1 MPEDNTIIE
10 SPRRRHGLLRDQ
22 VQLVKRKDS
31 DRYEIVPIQD
41 PLSFEKG
48 FFIVIRACQLL
59 AQKNDGII
67 LVGVAGPSGAGKTV
81 FTEKVL
87 NFMPSIA
94 VISMDNYN
102 DSSRIVDGNFDVVEA
117 KVQASLILGG
127 CLGNHDLGSLEIMG
141 IKGEDPRLTD
151 YDTLLENIRGLRE
164 GKSIQVPIYDFKS
177 SSRIG
182 YRTVD
187 VPSSRIVILEGIY
200 ALSEKLR
207 PLLDLRV
214 SVTGGVHFD
223 LVKRV
228 LRDIQRAGQE
238 PEEIIHQISETVYP
252 MYKAFIEPDLQTAH
266 IKISNKFNPFTGFQ
280 NPTYILKSPRSVSV
294 DKIKAVLSKEH
305 REYSE
310 QTYDI
315 YLLPPGEDPEACQS
329 YLRMRNR
336 DGKYNL
342 MFEEWVTDSPFIIS
356 PRITFEV
363 SVRLLGGLMA
373 LGYTIAAIL
382 KRSSH
387 VFSDDKVVVKI
398 DWLEQL
404 KRTYVQVQGKERL
417 FVGYIA
423 EQLGLEGS
431 FIPRTYIEQIQLEK
445 LVNEVM
451 ALPDDLRTKLSI
463 DDDLVS
469 SPREALS
476 RASAD
481 RVAMRNKHLKSG
493 MSHSYSTQRDKNIAK
508 LTRLEVNSSRFDGRT
523 PESPAV
529 NREVVNQL
537 SEQISTLN
545 ERIDEFSSRI
555 KELSSKFSSQKTS
568 VSQQNLALQNEAC
581 NGSVPTSV
589 FVSNLGSGTILPSS
603 SSSTQLNK
611 DSPLMEELMLITRGQ
626 RQVMHQLD
634 NLSNLVHEQLAVLT
648 QQDRKDNRS
657 RLLDLDLI
665 GNPVLILLV
674 GGISFFLF
682 KNLSRN

>member
-1 MPEDNTIIE
+1 MAQDTTSPGAD
-10 SPRRRHGLLRDQ
+10 SPRRRSGLLRDQ
-22 VQLVKRKDS
+22 VQAVKKDS
-31 DRYEIVPIQD
+31 DRYEIVPIGET
-41 PLSFEKG
+41 LSFEKG

-59 AQKNDGII
+59 AQKNDGLI

-94 VISMDNYN
+94 VITMDNYN
-102 DSSRIVDGNFDVVEA
+102 DSSRIIDGNFD
-117 KVQASLILGG
+117 
-127 CLGNHDLGSLEIMG
+127 
-141 IKGEDPRLTD
+141 DPRLTD
-151 YDTLLENIRGLRE
+151 YNTLLDNIHGLKA
-164 GKSIQVPIYDFKS
+164 GKPVQVPIYDFKT

-182 YRTVD
+182 YRTVE
-187 VPSSRIVILEGIY
+187 VPSSRIVIIEGIY
-200 ALSEKLR
+200 ALSERLR

-266 IKISNKFNPFTGFQ
+266 IKIINKFNPFSGFQ
-280 NPTYILKSPRSVSV
+280 NPTYILKSTRSVTV
-294 DKIKAVLSKEH
+294 EQIKTILSEEYKETK
-305 REYSE
+305 EE
-310 QTYDI
+310 TYDI

-373 LGYTIAAIL
+373 LGYTIATIL

-387 VFSDDKVVVKI
+387 IFCDDRVSIKT

-404 KRTYVQVQGKERL
+404 NRHYVQVQGKERL
-417 FVGYIA
+417 YVKYVA
-423 EQLGLEGS
+423 EQLGLDGS
-431 FIPRTYIEQIQLEK
+431 YVPRTYIEQIQLEK
-445 LVNEVM
+445 LVNDVM
-451 ALPDDLRTKLSI
+451 ALPDDLKTKLSI

-469 SPREALS
+469 SPKEALS

-481 RVAMRNKHLKSG
+481 RRNKYLGRSL
-493 MSHSYSTQRDKNIAK
+493 SLSYSNQREKNLSK
-508 LTRLEVNSSRFDGRT
+508 LTRLAVNNRRFDGRT
-523 PESPAV
+523 VESPAAV
-529 NREVVNQL
+529 ANQGVITQL

-545 ERIDEFSSRI
+545 ERMDEFTSRI
-555 KELSSKFSSQKTS
+555 EELNSKFSTRKVSA
-568 VSQQNLALQNEAC
+568 SQQNLALQGEPC
-581 NGSVPTSV
+581 NGSGPTSL
-589 FVSNLGSGTILPSS
+589 FVTGLGNGSLTGSILPNSS
-603 SSSTQLNK
+603 SSSQLTRE
-611 DSPLMEELMLITRGQ
+611 SPLMEE
-626 RQVMHQLD
+626 VPQLY
-634 NLSNLVHEQLAVLT
+634 LLEFLA
-648 QQDRKDNRS
+648 
-657 RLLDLDLI
+657 
-665 GNPVLILLV
+665 
-674 GGISFFLF
+674 
-682 KNLSRN
+682 